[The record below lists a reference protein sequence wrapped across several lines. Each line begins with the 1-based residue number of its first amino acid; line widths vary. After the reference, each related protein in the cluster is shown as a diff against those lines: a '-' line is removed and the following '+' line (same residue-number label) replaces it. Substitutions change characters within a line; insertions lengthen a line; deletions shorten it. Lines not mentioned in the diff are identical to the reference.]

1 MKVMNNGVFISFSYN
16 SRELDGI
23 EDLKK
28 ELEQSYYCHGF
39 AKWIPSCSEG
49 EEFWLTVFL
58 ATKFL
63 DFIGEVGKDI
73 LKEGIV
79 SAGKRF
85 VLGPLKDA
93 LKKLRIKNRNKWP
106 LRILRTS
113 FVFEDME
120 VIIGG
125 ISDEEMGEL
134 PTLLQL
140 IQSVSSLL
148 LEPGCMPIKKI
159 EMPAVFLPSTGE
171 FEIDTWRFDPCN
183 LRKCVWIVTYQ
194 DNERRLFDAK
204 DKAFIDV
211 SELEKRYSLL
221 S

>member
-1 MKVMNNGVFISFSYN
+1 MNVINNGVFISFSYN

-28 ELEQSYYCHGF
+28 ELEQSYYCHGS

-49 EEFWLTVFL
+49 GEFWLTVFL
-58 ATKFL
+58 ATTFL
-63 DFIGEVGKDI
+63 NFIREVGKDI
-73 LKEGIV
+73 FKEGIV

-125 ISDEEMGEL
+125 ISDEELCEL
-134 PTLLQL
+134 PALLQL
-140 IQSVSSLL
+140 IQSDSSLL
-148 LEPGCMPIKKI
+148 LDSGCMPIKKI
-159 EMPAVFLPSTGE
+159 EMPAEYLPSTGG

-183 LRKCVWIVTYQ
+183 LKESVWIVTYQ
-194 DNERRLFDAK
+194 DNEQRLFDAK
-204 DKAFIDV
+204 SNAFIDA
-211 SELEKRYSLL
+211 SELEHRYSLL
-221 S
+221 N